1 MVKLTLRFTVF
12 GWQIATIEAD
22 VDTPASPLAAPA
34 PVAGAAKWLSRQW
47 IKGMLA

>member
-1 MVKLTLRFTVF
+1 MRLTLRFTVF
-12 GWQIATIEAD
+12 GWQIAAIEAD
-22 VDTPASPLAAPA
+22 VDTPASPLAAPT